1 MLGWVRSHPWSPF
14 AMGCI
19 AWATTVFIAFPA
31 VSLEFHVIYM
41 VTIAS
46 LIYISIT
53 LIAPRLDS
61 CLIVLAMLSHGSN
74 LSILLQFCPPFTGFE
89 ILKLSGACIFV

>member
-1 MLGWVRSHPWSPF
+1 MLGWVQSHPWSPF

-19 AWATTVFIAFPA
+19 AWATIVFIVFPA

-46 LIYISIT
+46 LIYILIT
-53 LIAPRLDS
+53 RIAPRLDS
-61 CLIVLAMLSHGSN
+61 CLIVLAMLSHGW
-74 LSILLQFCPPFTGFE
+74 
-89 ILKLSGACIFV
+89 LKLEHITPVLSTFYWLLDP